1 MPSLPWHA
9 IDTVL
14 LDMDGTL
21 LDLHYD
27 NHFWME
33 HLPQR
38 YAELHGVSR
47 AMAEMELQPLFER
60 NAGQLQWYCLDF
72 WSAELKL
79 PVRELKLETAHLIA
93 LRPDADT
100 FLAAIK
106 QAGKRVILITNAHR
120 DSLSL
125 KLERIELA
133 PYFERLI
140 SSHDYGLAKENP
152 QFWDALQADIGFDP
166 TRSLFIDDTLP
177 ILRSA
182 KAYGVNHLLAVK
194 EPDSKKGAKDT
205 GEFEAVDNYRDLI
218 ARYHMLVCVLLRN
231 TQCLPWVDLV
241 RVRQQRLVRL
251 ENLVVLVGVAIH
263 RQGNRAQRVA
273 LFHHDKTCRRNHR
286 AGDRNLV
293 LHASNP
299 SNIARCQNDFFFL
312 FLAGHFTADRHLVTV
327 DGGVHVRVAQPHIF
341 NMLFQIITGVGITG
355 CQQLDQL
362 LASFLNKAKNAHSAL
377 SLVFEFQMPK
387 TRPVLRIW
395 VPGRPKT

>member
-72 WSAELKL
+72 WSAELKI
-79 PVRELKLETAHLIA
+79 PVRELKQETAHLIA
-93 LRPDADT
+93 LRADADT
-100 FLAAIK
+100 FLAAIR

-140 SSHDYGLAKENP
+140 SSHDYGYPKESP
-152 QFWDALQADIGFDP
+152 AVWDALQADIGFDP
-166 TRSLFIDDTLP
+166 GRSLFIDDTLP

-182 KAYGVNHLLAVK
+182 RDFGVAHLLAVK
-194 EPDSKKGAKDT
+194 QPDSQKGPKDT
-205 GEFEAVDNYRDLI
+205 AEFAALGDYRE
-218 ARYHMLVCVLLRN
+218 LLEG
-231 TQCLPWVDLV
+231 L
-241 RVRQQRLVRL
+241 
-251 ENLVVLVGVAIH
+251 
-263 RQGNRAQRVA
+263 
-273 LFHHDKTCRRNHR
+273 
-286 AGDRNLV
+286 
-293 LHASNP
+293 
-299 SNIARCQNDFFFL
+299 
-312 FLAGHFTADRHLVTV
+312 
-327 DGGVHVRVAQPHIF
+327 
-341 NMLFQIITGVGITG
+341 
-355 CQQLDQL
+355 
-362 LASFLNKAKNAHSAL
+362 
-377 SLVFEFQMPK
+377 
-387 TRPVLRIW
+387 
-395 VPGRPKT
+395 

>member
-38 YAELHGVSR
+38 YAELHGVSL
-47 AMAEMELQPLFER
+47 ALAEMELQPLFER

-72 WSAELKL
+72 WSAELKI

-106 QAGKRVILITNAHR
+106 QAGKRVIMITNAHR

-140 SSHDYGLAKENP
+140 SSHDYGFPKENP
-152 QFWDALQADIGFDP
+152 QFW
-166 TRSLFIDDTLP
+166 
-177 ILRSA
+177 
-182 KAYGVNHLLAVK
+182 
-194 EPDSKKGAKDT
+194 
-205 GEFEAVDNYRDLI
+205 
-218 ARYHMLVCVLLRN
+218 
-231 TQCLPWVDLV
+231 
-241 RVRQQRLVRL
+241 
-251 ENLVVLVGVAIH
+251 
-263 RQGNRAQRVA
+263 
-273 LFHHDKTCRRNHR
+273 
-286 AGDRNLV
+286 
-293 LHASNP
+293 
-299 SNIARCQNDFFFL
+299 
-312 FLAGHFTADRHLVTV
+312 
-327 DGGVHVRVAQPHIF
+327 
-341 NMLFQIITGVGITG
+341 
-355 CQQLDQL
+355 
-362 LASFLNKAKNAHSAL
+362 
-377 SLVFEFQMPK
+377 
-387 TRPVLRIW
+387 
-395 VPGRPKT
+395 

>member
-47 AMAEMELQPLFER
+47 AMAEMELLPLFER

-72 WSAELKL
+72 WSAELKI

-93 LRPDADT
+93 LRADADT

-140 SSHDYGLAKENP
+140 SSHDYGFAKENP
-152 QFWDALQADIGFDP
+152 QFWDALHADIQFNP
-166 TRSLFIDDTLP
+166 SRSLFIDDTLP

-182 KAYGVNHLLAVK
+182 RDFGVGHLLAVK
-194 EPDSKKGAKDT
+194 EPDSKKGPKDT
-205 GEFEAVDNYRDLI
+205 AEFAAVEDYRDLI
-218 ARYHMLVCVLLRN
+218 AGL
-231 TQCLPWVDLV
+231 
-241 RVRQQRLVRL
+241 
-251 ENLVVLVGVAIH
+251 
-263 RQGNRAQRVA
+263 
-273 LFHHDKTCRRNHR
+273 
-286 AGDRNLV
+286 
-293 LHASNP
+293 
-299 SNIARCQNDFFFL
+299 
-312 FLAGHFTADRHLVTV
+312 
-327 DGGVHVRVAQPHIF
+327 
-341 NMLFQIITGVGITG
+341 
-355 CQQLDQL
+355 
-362 LASFLNKAKNAHSAL
+362 
-377 SLVFEFQMPK
+377 
-387 TRPVLRIW
+387 
-395 VPGRPKT
+395 